1 MPEIVTGKPE
11 VLGGTEGRRAAT
23 GLGVVFTLEA
33 AMEHLGWELRG
44 QRVVIQGFGK
54 VGSVVAG
61 ELAQR
66 GAKVVGLS
74 DVAGGVVNEDGLDL
88 TGLGAWVSEHGF
100 IRGFPGGDPVGR
112 MDVLKTP
119 CDLLIPAALERQITE
134 DNVRDLDC
142 RMVVEAANG
151 PTTPEADAILA
162 ERGIPV
168 VPDVLA
174 NGGGVTVSYYEWV
187 QDVQREMWSA
197 TDIAE
202 RLERTL
208 RAAMDRVLGASDRY
222 GTDWRTAAQALAIER
237 VAEASRLRA
246 IYP

>member
-1 MPEIVTGKPE
+1 
-11 VLGGTEGRRAAT
+11 
-23 GLGVVFTLEA
+23 
-33 AMEHLGWELRG
+33 
-44 QRVVIQGFGK
+44 VVIQGFGK